1 MFLDTR
7 DPWPPHEP
15 WSPPPR
21 RNRPPLS
28 RPRERLVLSLVG
40 LNLLLLFIAPIAG
53 ITFFDIALALWHRI

>member
-21 RNRPPLS
+21 RTPLS
-28 RPRERLVLSLVG
+28 RPREKVVISLVG
-40 LNLLLLFIAPIAG
+40 LNLVLLFVAPIAG
-53 ITFFDIALALWHRI
+53 ITFFDIALALWHQF

>member
-7 DPWPPHEP
+7 DPWPPPDP

-21 RNRPPLS
+21 RDPNR
-28 RPRERLVLSLVG
+28 RREGLVMSLVG

-53 ITFFDIALALWHRI
+53 ITFFDIALALWHRF